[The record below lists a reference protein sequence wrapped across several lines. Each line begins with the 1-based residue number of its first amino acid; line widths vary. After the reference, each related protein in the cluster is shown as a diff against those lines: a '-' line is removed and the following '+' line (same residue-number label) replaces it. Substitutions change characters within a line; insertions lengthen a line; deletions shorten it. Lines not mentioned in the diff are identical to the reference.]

1 MPQVDAALQLGLGLV
16 GEVVQDVEL
25 CVQRGLDQDHPAL
38 PPPGPEQESGTLE
51 GWTLPEPALVYGAA
65 L

>member
-1 MPQVDAALQLGLGLV
+1 MPEVDAPLQLGLGLI

-25 CVQRGLDQDHPAL
+25 GVQGGLDKNHPAL
-38 PPPGPEQESGTLE
+38 SPPRSEQEVGTLK
-51 GWTLPEPALVYGAA
+51 GRTLPEPALVYGAT